1 MRQARAFNKA
11 APSILKGV
19 SGMFGWLYKLVRFF
33 IPDFNARE
41 LARLQETLEEVNVLE
56 DSFKKLSNEELAGM
70 TLKFRQR
77 LYDGESVDNIKAEAF
92 ATVRE
97 ASRRILNMRHYDVQ
111 ILGGLSLNE
120 GRIVEMKTGE
130 GKTLVATLPLY
141 LNALELNPVWLDLAK
156 KKGQKTF
163 EPIVDGNGIP
173 VPVGRGALLVT
184 VNDYLARRD
193 SEWMGKVY
201 RFLGLSVGLN
211 IHGLNAE
218 QKRAA
223 YASDITYGTNNEF
236 GFDYLRDNMALTL
249 ADCVQRPEY
258 NFAIV
263 DEVDSILI
271 DEARTPLIISG
282 PAEKATQLYFIYAK
296 VAREILKPDEDY
308 IVDEKHH
315 GVSVTEAGI
324 ARVEKALG
332 IENLYDNS
340 NMDHV
345 HQLQN
350 ALKAKHFFH
359 RDKEYIVRPRE
370 DGKGQEVVIVDE
382 FTGRLMFGRRYSD
395 GLHQAIEAKEGVPI
409 QQENQTLA
417 SITFQNYFRLYRKLA
432 GMTGTAETEAKEFK
446 EIYKCEVVVI
456 PPNKPCIRIDQAD
469 VIYKTVQEKFE
480 AIVDNI
486 IEIHNRKQP
495 VLVGTISIEKSEL
508 IAAMLRKRGITC
520 QVLNAKYHEKEA
532 EIVAQAGRE
541 GAITIAT
548 NMAGR
553 GTDILLGGNPEML
566 AKREVDDIES
576 AEYKEALAKYRN
588 QCEDEKKRVIEAGGL
603 FILGTERHESRRI
616 DNQLRG
622 RAGRQGDPGASQFYL
637 SLEDDLM
644 RLFGSVNIAGWMEKL
659 GWERGEPIEHPW
671 ISRSIESAQRKVE
684 AYHFDVRKHI
694 LKYDDVMNQQ
704 RTVIYNERR
713 KALEQERVYDDL
725 LSMIS
730 EVIEGA
736 VGSALAPE
744 IDPDDIDFNAL
755 ADQIKK
761 VFPVECEGG
770 DPKNGKPGQLCTYSR
785 DELVEELKRRAMERL
800 NAKRAE
806 LGDDD
811 FFSMQKFLLLQ
822 IVDAKWKD
830 HLHNMDNLQDGIHLR
845 SWGQRDP
852 LVEYKIEGFQMFQNM
867 IESIKEDLLY
877 YLYRVSYSRNEEQE
891 AQKEQEEEVYYNRGD
906 GDAPPKQPAHAE
918 DTTNRNEPCPCG
930 SGKKY
935 KKCCGRT
942 S

>member
-1 MRQARAFNKA
+1 
-11 APSILKGV
+11 
-19 SGMFGWLYKLVRFF
+19 MFDWLYKFVRFF

-41 LARLQETLEEVNVLE
+41 LAHLRETLEEVNILE
-56 DSFKKLSNEELAGM
+56 DHYKKLSDEELAGM
-70 TLKFRQR
+70 TLKFRQQ
-77 LYDGESVDNIKAEAF
+77 LFEGQTIDDIKAEAF

-97 ASRRILNMRHYDVQ
+97 AARRVLNMRHYDVQ
-111 ILGGLSLNE
+111 ILGGLALHE

-141 LNALELNPVWLDLAK
+141 LNALELNPEWVELAK
-156 KKGQKTF
+156 ESGQTTF
-163 EPIVDGNGIP
+163 EPIIGKNNLP

-193 SEWMGKVY
+193 SEWMGRVY

-211 IHGLNAE
+211 VHGLDSE

-249 ADCVQRPEY
+249 ADCVQRSEY
-258 NFAIV
+258 NFSIV

-282 PAEKATQLYFIYAK
+282 PAEKATALYFIFAK
-296 VAREILKPDEDY
+296 VVREVMKPEIDY
-308 IVDEKHH
+308 VIDEKHH
-315 GVSVTEAGI
+315 GVSVTEEGI

-332 IENLYDNS
+332 IENLYGDS

-345 HQLQN
+345 HHLQN
-350 ALKAKHFFH
+350 ALKAKHFFQ

-370 DGKGQEVVIVDE
+370 DGRGQEVVIVDE

-432 GMTGTAETEAKEFK
+432 GMTGTAETEAKEFN
-446 EIYKCEVVVI
+446 EIYKCEVIVV
-456 PPNKPCIRIDQAD
+456 PPNKPCIRTDMAD

-486 IEIHNRKQP
+486 IEIHSRKQP

-508 IAAMLRKRGITC
+508 IAAMLRKRGIEC
-520 QVLNAKYHEKEA
+520 QVLNAKYHEREA

-541 GAITIAT
+541 GSITIAT

-553 GTDILLGGNPEML
+553 GTDILLGGNAEML
-566 AKREVDDIES
+566 ANEELGHS
-576 AEYKEALAKYRN
+576 EGEEYQQAVAKYKAL
-588 QCEDEKKRVIEAGGL
+588 CEAEKRRVLDAGGL

-659 GWERGEPIEHPW
+659 GWEKGEPIEHPW
-671 ISRSIESAQRKVE
+671 ISKSIESAQRKVE
-684 AYHFDVRKHI
+684 AYHFDVRKHVI
-694 LKYDDVMNQQ
+694 KYDDVMNQQ
-704 RTVIYNERR
+704 RTVVYQERR
-713 KALEQERVYDDL
+713 KALEQQNIYDDI
-725 LSMIS
+725 LSMID
-730 EVIEGA
+730 EVVEDAIA
-736 VGSALAPE
+736 SALNPE
-744 IDPDDIDFNAL
+744 ADPDDYDYGAL
-755 ADQIKK
+755 AEHIKK
-761 VFPVECEGG
+761 IFPIECEGG
-770 DPKNGKPGQLCTYSR
+770 DQHSGQPGQLCTYSR
-785 DELVEELKRRAMERL
+785 EELFDELKRRALEKL
-800 NAKRAE
+800 QAKRAE
-806 LGDDD
+806 LGDAD
-811 FFSMQKFLLLQ
+811 FSQMQKFLLLQ
-822 IVDAKWKD
+822 IVDSKWKD

-852 LVEYKIEGFQMFQNM
+852 LVEYKIEGFEMFQNM
-867 IESIKEDLLY
+867 IDSIKEDLLY
-877 YLYRVSYSRNEEQE
+877 YLYRLSYSHADERE
-891 AQKEQEEEVYYNRGD
+891 AQEKKEQEVYYNRGD
-906 GDAPPKQPAHAE
+906 GDEEAHKAPSRAE
-918 DTTNRNEPCPCG
+918 ETVDRNAPCPCG

-935 KKCCGRT
+935 KKCCGR
-942 S
+942 

>member
-1 MRQARAFNKA
+1 MRQARAFFKA

-19 SGMFGWLYKLVRFF
+19 SGMFEWLYKLVRFF

-41 LARLQETLEEVNVLE
+41 LSRLEETLEEVNALE
-56 DSFKKLSNEELAGM
+56 DVFKNLSNEELAGM

-77 LYDGESVDNIKAEAF
+77 LFDGASIDDIKAEAF

-97 ASRRILNMRHYDVQ
+97 AARRVLNMRHYDVQ
-111 ILGGLSLNE
+111 ILGGLALHE

-141 LNALELNPVWLDLAK
+141 LNALELNPIWVDLAQ

-163 EPIVDGNGIP
+163 EPIVDANGLP

-211 IHGLNAE
+211 VHGLNAE
-218 QKRAA
+218 EKREA

-249 ADCVQRPEY
+249 ADCTQRSEY

-282 PAEKATQLYFIYAK
+282 PAEKATALYFVFAK
-296 VAREILKPDEDY
+296 VAREVLKPEEDY

-315 GVSVTEAGI
+315 GISVTENGI
-324 ARVEKALG
+324 AKVEKALG

-345 HQLQN
+345 HHLQN

-370 DGKGQEVVIVDE
+370 DGRGQEVVIVDE

-456 PPNKPCIRIDQAD
+456 PPNRPCVRYDMAD

-486 IEIHNRKQP
+486 VQIHEKKQP

-508 IAAMLRKRGITC
+508 IAAMLRKRGVVC
-520 QVLNAKYHEKEA
+520 QVLNAKYHEREA

-566 AKREVDDIES
+566 ARNELGH
-576 AEYKEALAKYRN
+576 AEGEEYQNAVQKYR
-588 QCEDEKKRVIEAGGL
+588 QLCEAEKKRVIEAGGL

-622 RAGRQGDPGASQFYL
+622 RAGRQGDPGVSQFYL

-644 RLFGSVNIAGWMEKL
+644 RLFGSVNIASWMERL
-659 GWERGEPIEHPW
+659 GWEKGEPIEHPW
-671 ISRSIESAQRKVE
+671 ISKSIESAQRKVE
-684 AYHFDVRKHI
+684 AYHFDVRKHV

-713 KALEQERVYDDL
+713 KALEQDRVYDDL
-725 LSMIS
+725 LEMID
-730 EVIEGA
+730 EIIEGM
-736 VGSALAPE
+736 VSSALNPE
-744 IDPDDIDFNAL
+744 VDPDDYDYNAL
-755 ADQIKK
+755 ADQVKK
-761 VFPVECEGG
+761 IFPIECEGG
-770 DPKNGKPGQLCTYSR
+770 DPRNGKPGELCTFSR
-785 DELVEELKRRAMERL
+785 EELLAELKRRAL
-800 NAKRAE
+800 DKLAAKRAE

-822 IVDAKWKD
+822 VVDSKWKD

-852 LVEYKIEGFQMFQNM
+852 LVEYKIEGYQMFQNM
-867 IESIKEDLLY
+867 IESIEEDLLY
-877 YLYRVSYSRNEEQE
+877 YLYRVSYSRAEEREVQE
-891 AQKEQEEEVYYNRGD
+891 QHEQEVYYNRGD
-906 GDAPPKQPAHAE
+906 GDEAPKAPSRAD

>member
-1 MRQARAFNKA
+1 
-11 APSILKGV
+11 
-19 SGMFGWLYKLVRFF
+19 MFDWLYKFIRYF

-41 LARLQETLEEVNVLE
+41 LARLKDTLEEVNVLE
-56 DSFKKLSNEELAGM
+56 EHFKKLSNEELAGM
-70 TLKFRQR
+70 TQKFRQR
-77 LYDGESVDNIKAEAF
+77 LFEGQTLNDIKAEAF

-97 ASRRILNMRHYDVQ
+97 AGRRVLGMRHYDVQ
-111 ILGGLSLNE
+111 ILGGLALHE

-141 LNALELNPVWLDLAK
+141 LNALELNPEWIELARAT
-156 KKGQKTF
+156 GQKEF
-163 EPIVDGNGIP
+163 VPIVGKNGLP

-193 SEWMGKVY
+193 SEWMGKIY
-201 RFLGLSVGLN
+201 RFLGLRVGLN
-211 IHGLNAE
+211 IHGLNSE
-218 QKRAA
+218 EKRAA
-223 YASDITYGTNNEF
+223 YAADITYGTNNEF

-249 ADCVQRPEY
+249 ADCVQRSEY
-258 NFAIV
+258 NFSIV

-282 PAEKATQLYFIYAK
+282 PAEKATSLYFIFAK
-296 VAREILKPDEDY
+296 VAREVLKPETDY

-324 ARVEKALG
+324 AKVEKALG

-345 HQLQN
+345 HHLQN

-359 RDKEYIVRPRE
+359 RDKEYIVRPKE
-370 DGKGQEVVIVDE
+370 DGRGQEVVIVDE

-395 GLHQAIEAKEGVPI
+395 GLHQAIEAKEGVTI

-456 PPNKPCIRIDQAD
+456 PPNRPCVRYDHAD

-486 IEIHNRKQP
+486 IDIHSRRQP
-495 VLVGTISIEKSEL
+495 ILVGTISIEKSEL
-508 IAAMLRKRGITC
+508 IAAMLRKKGVVC
-520 QVLNAKYHEKEA
+520 QVLNAKYHEREA

-566 AKREVDDIES
+566 AREELGHDQGDDF
-576 AEYKEALAKYRN
+576 AATVAKYK
-588 QCEDEKKRVIEAGGL
+588 QLCEDEKKRVIAAGGL

-659 GWERGEPIEHPW
+659 GWEKGEPIEHPW

-684 AYHFDVRKHI
+684 AYHFDVRKHV

-704 RTVIYNERR
+704 RTVVYQERR
-713 KALEQERVYDDL
+713 KALEQERIYDDL
-725 LSMIS
+725 LSMID
-730 EVIEGA
+730 EVIDGMIT
-736 VGSALAPE
+736 SSLNPE
-744 IDPDDIDFNAL
+744 ADPDDWDYNAL
-755 ADQIKK
+755 ADQLKK
-761 VFPVECEGG
+761 SFRSIAKVAI
-770 DPKNGKPGQLCTYSR
+770 PKKDSRASFVLIPAMNCRKSCAAAPWKNSIRREKSLVMTTFSRCRSSCFCRLLTVNGKIISTTWTTFRMAFTCDHGDS
-785 DELVEELKRRAMERL
+785 AIRL
-800 NAKRAE
+800 
-806 LGDDD
+806 
-811 FFSMQKFLLLQ
+811 
-822 IVDAKWKD
+822 
-830 HLHNMDNLQDGIHLR
+830 
-845 SWGQRDP
+845 
-852 LVEYKIEGFQMFQNM
+852 
-867 IESIKEDLLY
+867 
-877 YLYRVSYSRNEEQE
+877 
-891 AQKEQEEEVYYNRGD
+891 
-906 GDAPPKQPAHAE
+906 
-918 DTTNRNEPCPCG
+918 
-930 SGKKY
+930 
-935 KKCCGRT
+935 
-942 S
+942 

>member
-1 MRQARAFNKA
+1 
-11 APSILKGV
+11 
-19 SGMFGWLYKLVRFF
+19 MFGWLYKFIRFF

-41 LARLQETLEEVNVLE
+41 LSRLQDTLEEVNELE
-56 DSFKKLSNEELAGM
+56 ERFKKLSDQELAGM
-70 TLKFRQR
+70 TLKFRER
-77 LYDGESVDNIKAEAF
+77 LFEGQTVDDIKAEAF

-97 ASRRILNMRHYDVQ
+97 AAVRVLNMRHYDVQ
-111 ILGGLSLNE
+111 ILGGLALHE

-141 LNALELNPVWLDLAK
+141 LNALELNPEWVALAK
-156 KKGQKTF
+156 ERGIKEF
-163 EPIVDGNGIP
+163 VPIIGKNDLP
-173 VPVGRGALLVT
+173 VPVGRGAVLVT

-193 SEWMGKVY
+193 SEWMGQVY
-201 RFLGLSVGLN
+201 KFLGLTVGLN
-211 IHGLNAE
+211 VHGLGSE
-218 QKRAA
+218 EKREA
-223 YASDITYGTNNEF
+223 YAADITYGTNNEY

-249 ADCVQRPEY
+249 ADCVQRSEY

-282 PAEKATQLYFIYAK
+282 PAEKATSLYFVFAK
-296 VAREILKPDEDY
+296 VAREVVKPEVDY

-315 GVSVTEAGI
+315 GISITESGI
-324 ARVEKALG
+324 AKVEKALG
-332 IENLYDNS
+332 IENLYDNN

-345 HQLQN
+345 HHLQN

-359 RDKEYIVRPRE
+359 RDKEYIVRPKE
-370 DGKGQEVVIVDE
+370 DGRGQEVVIVDE

-395 GLHQAIEAKEGVPI
+395 GLHQAIEAKEGVTI

-417 SITFQNYFRLYRKLA
+417 SITFQNYFRLYRKLS

-456 PPNKPCIRIDQAD
+456 PPNRPCVRFDHAD
-469 VIYKTVQEKFE
+469 VIYKTVKEKFE
-480 AIVDNI
+480 AIVENI
-486 IEIHNRKQP
+486 IEIHSRKQP

-508 IAAMLRKRGITC
+508 IAAMLRKRGVEC
-520 QVLNAKYHEKEA
+520 QVLNAKYHEREA

-566 AKREVDDIES
+566 ARTEVGCSHGE
-576 AEYKEALAKYRN
+576 EYDAALSKYRK
-588 QCEDEKKRVIEAGGL
+588 QCELEKQRVIEAGGL

-622 RAGRQGDPGASQFYL
+622 RAGRQGDHGASQFYL

-659 GWERGEPIEHPW
+659 GWEEGEPIEHPW
-671 ISRSIESAQRKVE
+671 ISRSIESAQKKVE
-684 AYHFDVRKHI
+684 AHHFDVRKHV
-694 LKYDDVMNQQ
+694 LKYDDVMNEQ
-704 RTVIYNERR
+704 RTVVYRERR
-713 KALEQERVYDDL
+713 KALEQEGIFDDI
-725 LSMIS
+725 LSMIE
-730 EVIEGA
+730 EVIEGMIA
-736 VGSALAPE
+736 SSLNPE
-744 IDPDDIDFNAL
+744 VDPDEWDYNAL
-755 ADQIKK
+755 ADQLKK
-761 VFPVECEGG
+761 VFPIDCEGG
-770 DPKNGKPGQLCTYSR
+770 DARKGQPGQLCTYSR
-785 DELVEELKRRAMERL
+785 EELFEELRKRTLSKLDE
-800 NAKRAE
+800 KRKE
-806 LGDDD
+806 LGEED
-811 FFSMQKFLLLQ
+811 FFQMQKFLLLQ

-852 LVEYKIEGFQMFQNM
+852 LVEYKLEGFQMFQNM

-877 YLYRVSYSRNEEQE
+877 YLYRVSYSRAEEREVQEKHEQE
-891 AQKEQEEEVYYNRGD
+891 LTYSHGSEEESAK
-906 GDAPPKQPAHAE
+906 APVRAD
-918 DTTNRNEPCPCG
+918 DTSGRNEPCPCG
-930 SGKKY
+930 SGKKF
-935 KKCCGRT
+935 KKCCGR
-942 S
+942 

>member
-1 MRQARAFNKA
+1 
-11 APSILKGV
+11 
-19 SGMFGWLYKLVRFF
+19 MFDWLYKFLRFF

-41 LARLQETLEEVNVLE
+41 LNRLDNILEEVNELE
-56 DSFKKLSNEELAGM
+56 DRFKAMSDQQLAGM
-70 TLKFRQR
+70 TQKFRER
-77 LYDGESVDNIKAEAF
+77 LFKGETLEDIRSEAF

-97 ASRRILNMRHYDVQ
+97 TARRVLNMRHYDVQ
-111 ILGGLSLNE
+111 IIGGCALHE

-141 LNALELNPVWLDLAK
+141 LNALELNPIWEKLAREQ
-156 KKGQKTF
+156 GVTEF
-163 EPIVDGNGIP
+163 VPIADKNGLK
-173 VPVGRGALLVT
+173 VPVGRGAQLIT

-193 SEWMGKVY
+193 SEWMGKVF
-201 RFLGLSVGLN
+201 RFLGLTVGLN
-211 IHGLNAE
+211 IHGLTAE
-218 QKRAA
+218 EKRAA

-236 GFDYLRDNMALTL
+236 GFDYLRDNMALSL
-249 ADCVQRPEY
+249 AECTQRSEY

-282 PAEKATQLYFIYAK
+282 PAEKATSLYFVYAK
-296 VAREILKPDEDY
+296 IAREVLKPDLDY

-315 GVSVTEAGI
+315 GVSITEAGI
-324 ARVEKALG
+324 VKVEKALG
-332 IENLYDNS
+332 LDNLYDNN

-345 HQLQN
+345 HHLQN

-359 RDKEYIVRPRE
+359 RDKEYIVRARE
-370 DGKGQEVVIVDE
+370 DGRGPEVVIVDE

-395 GLHQAIEAKEGVPI
+395 GLHQAIEAKEGVAI

-417 SITFQNYFRLYRKLA
+417 SITFQNYFRLYRKLS

-446 EIYKCEVVVI
+446 EIYKCEVVVV
-456 PPNKPCIRIDQAD
+456 PSNKPCIRNDLTD
-469 VIYKTVQEKFE
+469 VIFKTVAEKFE
-480 AIVDNI
+480 AIVEGI
-486 IEIHNRKQP
+486 IEIHERKQP

-508 IAAMLRKRGITC
+508 IAEMLRRRGIKC
-520 QVLNAKYHEKEA
+520 EVLNAKYHEREA

-541 GAITIAT
+541 GQITIAT

-566 AKREVDDIES
+566 AKKEIDDETS
-576 AEYKEALAKYRN
+576 PEYKELVEKYRKI
-588 QCEDEKKRVIEAGGL
+588 CEAEKQRVLAAGGL

-644 RLFGSVNIAGWMEKL
+644 RLFGSVNIASWMEKL

-684 AYHFDVRKHI
+684 AYHFDVRKQV

-704 RTVIYNERR
+704 RMTIYQERR
-713 KALEQERVYDDL
+713 KALEQDKIHDDVLTMIDEL
-725 LSMIS
+725 LGNL
-730 EVIEGA
+730 IETDLNPA
-736 VGSALAPE
+736 M
-744 IDPDDIDFNAL
+744 DPDDYDYNAL
-755 ADQIKK
+755 ADNVKK
-761 VFPVECEGG
+761 IFPIEAEGG
-770 DPKNGKPGQLCTYSR
+770 DQRKGVHGQLCTYSR
-785 DELVEELKRRAMERL
+785 EELFEELHRRVLQKLDEKRQ
-800 NAKRAE
+800 E
-806 LGDDD
+806 LGDTD
-811 FFSMQKFLLLQ
+811 FYSMEKFLLLQ
-822 IVDAKWKD
+822 IVDGKWKD
-830 HLHNMDNLQDGIHLR
+830 HLQNMDNLQDGIHLR

-852 LVEYKIEGFQMFQNM
+852 LVEYKIEGYSMFQNM
-867 IESIKEDLLY
+867 IDGIKEDILY
-877 YLYRVSYSRNEEQE
+877 YLYRISYSRAEEE
-891 AQKEQEEEVYYNRGD
+891 EVIEKHEQEVYYNRGD
-906 GDAPPKQPAHAE
+906 EEAAAKTPVRADDSTVGRNDA
-918 DTTNRNEPCPCG
+918 CPCG

-935 KKCCGRT
+935 KKCCGR
-942 S
+942 

>member
-1 MRQARAFNKA
+1 
-11 APSILKGV
+11 
-19 SGMFGWLYKLVRFF
+19 MFDWLYKFIRFF

-41 LARLQETLEEVNVLE
+41 LNRLDNILEEVNELE
-56 DSFKKLSNEELAGM
+56 DRYKAMSDTELAGM
-70 TLKFRQR
+70 TQKFRER
-77 LYDGESVDNIKAEAF
+77 LFKGETLEDIRSEAF

-97 ASRRILNMRHYDVQ
+97 TARRVLNMRHYDVQ
-111 ILGGLSLNE
+111 IVGGCALHE

-141 LNALELNPVWLDLAK
+141 LNALELNPEWEKLAREQGVK
-156 KKGQKTF
+156 EFIPLTDK
-163 EPIVDGNGIP
+163 NGLQ
-173 VPVGRGALLVT
+173 VPVGRGAQLIT

-193 SEWMGKVY
+193 SEWMGKVFK
-201 RFLGLSVGLN
+201 FLGLTVGLN
-211 IHGLNAE
+211 VHGLSAE
-218 QKRAA
+218 EKRAA

-236 GFDYLRDNMALTL
+236 GFDYLRDNMALSL
-249 ADCVQRPEY
+249 ADCTQRGEY

-282 PAEKATQLYFIYAK
+282 PAEKATSLYFVYAK
-296 VAREILKPDEDY
+296 IAKEVLKPEMDY
-308 IVDEKHH
+308 VVDEKHH
-315 GVSVTEAGI
+315 GVSITEAGI
-324 ARVEKALG
+324 AKVEKALG
-332 IENLYDNS
+332 LENLYDNN

-345 HQLQN
+345 HHLQN

-370 DGKGQEVVIVDE
+370 DGRGPEVVIVDE

-395 GLHQAIEAKEGVPI
+395 GLHQAIEAKEGVAI

-446 EIYKCEVVVI
+446 EIYKCEVVVV
-456 PPNKPCIRIDQAD
+456 PSNKPCIRNDLSD
-469 VIYKTVQEKFE
+469 VIYKTVAEKFE
-480 AIVDNI
+480 AIVENI
-486 IEIHNRKQP
+486 IEIHERKQP

-508 IAAMLRKRGITC
+508 IAEMLRRRGIKC
-520 QVLNAKYHEKEA
+520 EVLNAKYHEREA

-566 AKREVDDIES
+566 AKKEIDDVDS
-576 AEYKEALAKYRN
+576 PEYKELIDKYRKI
-588 QCEDEKKRVIEAGGL
+588 CEEEKKRVLAAGGL

-644 RLFGSVNIAGWMEKL
+644 RLFGSVNISSWMEKL

-684 AYHFDVRKHI
+684 AYHFDVRKQV

-704 RTVIYNERR
+704 RMEIYKDRR
-713 KALEQERVYDDL
+713 KALEQEKLHDDV
-725 LSMIS
+725 LSMID
-730 EVIEGA
+730 ELLKDLIKTELNPA
-736 VGSALAPE
+736 M
-744 IDPDDIDFNAL
+744 DPDDYDYNAL
-755 ADQIKK
+755 ADNIKK
-761 VFPVECEGG
+761 IFPIEAEGG
-770 DPKNGKPGQLCTYSR
+770 DPRNGKPGQLCTYSR
-785 DELVEELKRRAMERL
+785 EELYEELKRRIMQKLQE
-800 NAKRAE
+800 KQQE
-806 LGDDD
+806 LGDAD
-811 FFSMQKFLLLQ
+811 FYSMEKFLLLQ
-822 IVDAKWKD
+822 IVDSKWKD
-830 HLHNMDNLQDGIHLR
+830 HLQNMDNLQDGIHLR

-852 LVEYKIEGFQMFQNM
+852 LVEYKIEGFQMFENM
-867 IESIKEDLLY
+867 IEGVKEDVLY
-877 YLYRVSYSRNEEQE
+877 YLFRVSYSRAEEQE
-891 AQKEQEEEVYYNRGD
+891 AVEKHEQEVYYNRGD
-906 GDAPPKQPAHAE
+906 EDDAPKKPVRADEA
-918 DTTNRNEPCPCG
+918 TVGRNDACPCG

-935 KKCCGRT
+935 KKCCGR
-942 S
+942 